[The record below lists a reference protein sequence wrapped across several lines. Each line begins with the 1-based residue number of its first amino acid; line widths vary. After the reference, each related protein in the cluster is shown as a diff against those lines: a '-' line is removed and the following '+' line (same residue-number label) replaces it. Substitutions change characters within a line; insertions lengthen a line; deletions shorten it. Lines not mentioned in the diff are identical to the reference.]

1 MHVISSL
8 YFLPDGS
15 NPLIVI
21 TYHKFSF
28 NITGKSYIFFTLIFL
43 GPKGLLQLKLVAIK
57 IIKENCIPYVETVEK
72 YKKEKNVLYTKVKS
86 R

>member
-43 GPKGLLQLKLVAIK
+43 GPKGLLQLKLVRK
-57 IIKENCIPYVETVEK
+57 TGIPYVETVEK